1 MGPIVLLVL
10 PLAVLSLGLMLF
22 SLRDLYR
29 RPNEGVRGGN
39 RWVWG
44 AVILT
49 GTLGSILYLVVGR
62 LEAPVRDE

>member
-1 MGPIVLLVL
+1 MGPIVLIA
-10 PLAVLSLGLMLF
+10 PLAALSLGLMLF

-29 RPNEGVRGGN
+29 RPNDGVRGGN

-49 GTLGSILYLVVGR
+49 STLGSLLYLALGR
-62 LEAPVRDE
+62 LEPRVRDE